1 MWRVDVWDRGLNEG
15 VRCCCGREEDSGEVD
30 SSVNETNSNK
40 TENSFT
46 FLAMLIQSTNQRCK
60 SRK

>member
-1 MWRVDVWDRGLNEG
+1 MWDRGLNEG

-46 FLAMLIQSTNQRCK
+46 FLAMLIQSTNQR
-60 SRK
+60 